1 MPEIIPAKPI
11 LRVDEGSSFHL
22 LCQARAG
29 DFQLLTWEKRN
40 GRQSAVSSEF
50 RRNQYNLTRTI
61 SVAHAEIDDSGEYHC
76 VGWTNN
82 ATRISVIVVEV
93 KGEVVILVSFSF
105 FLNPFTV
112 DYRNCLCNWKR
123 KTSCDLRTR
132 IFLSKKLE
140 NDLFM
145 THTAL
150 IICT

>member
-22 LCQARAG
+22 QCQARAG
-29 DFQLLTWEKRN
+29 DFQILTWEKRN
-40 GRQSAVSSEF
+40 GRRSAVSSEF
-50 RRNQYNLTRTI
+50 RRNQYNLTTTI

-93 KGEVVILVSFSF
+93 KGEVVTLVSFS
-105 FLNPFTV
+105 
-112 DYRNCLCNWKR
+112 CNWKT
-123 KTSCDLRTR
+123 KTSCDLRMR
-132 IFLSKKLE
+132 IFLPKKLE

-145 THTAL
+145 THAAL
-150 IICT
+150 IICI

>member
-22 LCQARAG
+22 QCQARAG
-29 DFQLLTWEKRN
+29 DFQILTWEKRN
-40 GRQSAVSSEF
+40 GRRSAVSSEF

-93 KGEVVILVSFSF
+93 KGEVVILVSFS
-105 FLNPFTV
+105 
-112 DYRNCLCNWKR
+112 CNWKT
-123 KTSCDLRTR
+123 KTSCDLRMR
-132 IFLSKKLE
+132 IFLPKKLE

-145 THTAL
+145 THAVL
-150 IICT
+150 IICI